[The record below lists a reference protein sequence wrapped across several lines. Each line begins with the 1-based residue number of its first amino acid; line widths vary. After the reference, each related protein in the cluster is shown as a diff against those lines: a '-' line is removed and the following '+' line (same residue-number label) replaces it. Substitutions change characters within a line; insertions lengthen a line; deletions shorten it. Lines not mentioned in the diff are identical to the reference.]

1 MAKITSI
8 HTSGNP
14 VGAILA
20 CGNSGALPRTLLCN
34 GAAVSRTTYAAL
46 FAAIGTSFGS
56 GDGSTTFN
64 VPDTRNIFLRGANSS
79 TRTISTILYPAIPLG
94 TTVTDKMQGHKHDYL
109 LDASGGA
116 TQGPQNVSA
125 YPIAPVG
132 AAVVGNPSNDGT
144 NGAPRTGSETA
155 PVHLGINYCIAY

>member
-20 CGNSGALPRTLLCN
+20 CGNSGALPRTLMCD

-94 TTVTDKMQGHKHDYL
+94 TTVTDKMQGHFHGQTP
-109 LDASGGA
+109 STG
-116 TQGPQNVSA
+116 S
-125 YPIAPVG
+125 G
-132 AAVVGNPSNDGT
+132 AANGVTLGSSFVGTSTSSAVSDGV
-144 NGAPRTGSETA
+144 NGTPRTGSETA